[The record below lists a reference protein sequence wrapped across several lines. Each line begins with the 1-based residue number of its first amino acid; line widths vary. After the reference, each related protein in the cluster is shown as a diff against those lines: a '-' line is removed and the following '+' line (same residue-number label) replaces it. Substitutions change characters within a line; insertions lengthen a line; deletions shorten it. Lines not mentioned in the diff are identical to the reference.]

1 MSAEHVLFTKYKI
14 DPIAFESNYTVF
26 DFTFFI
32 DNLMLE
38 IKEEIKE
45 KEKNGENKLIR
56 LLRIMKG
63 FLNKYEI

>member
-1 MSAEHVLFTKYKI
+1 
-14 DPIAFESNYTVF
+14 
-26 DFTFFI
+26 
-32 DNLMLE
+32 MLE